1 MTFQERLL
9 QLRRQKGFSQ
19 EALAER
25 IGVSRQAVSKWES
38 GLANPDIN
46 NLVLLSEIFEVSLDE
61 LIKGEVP
68 RAFEK
73 EATIKTVKVPR
84 RRHYEYKSQSHIGGL
99 PLIHINIGWYDRR
112 FKTNFK
118 ARGIIAVGN
127 IATGLISI
135 GLISVGIFSFGA
147 LSFGLL
153 ALGGLALGLAL
164 ACGGV
169 AAGGIAIGG
178 VALGIFALG
187 GLAVGMFAS
196 GGCAVASHIAV
207 GGYAKGHIACGE
219 IASGARIVERYIGG
233 SGTVIDSEMMVLAIK
248 QEFTEMWS
256 PFRELLIKLY
266 GGW

>member
-1 MTFQERLL
+1 MPP
-9 QLRRQKGFSQ
+9 
-19 EALAER
+19 AL
-25 IGVSRQAVSKWES
+25 
-38 GLANPDIN
+38 
-46 NLVLLSEIFEVSLDE
+46 
-61 LIKGEVP
+61 
-68 RAFEK
+68 EK

-84 RRHYEYKSQSHIGGL
+84 RRHYEYKSKSHIGGL

-153 ALGGLALGLAL
+153 VLGGLALGLAL
-164 ACGGV
+164 AC
-169 AAGGIAIGG
+169 GG

-196 GGCAVASHIAV
+196 GGCAIASHIAV
-207 GGYAKGHIACGE
+207 GGYARGHIACGE
-219 IASGARIVERYIGG
+219 ITSGARIAERYIGG
-233 SGTVIDSEMMVLAIK
+233 SGKVIDSEMMVLAIK
-248 QEFTEMWS
+248 QEFTEMWLR
-256 PFRELLIKLY
+256 FRELLIKLY